1 MYHFHVN
8 LFARPRAA
16 GFVVTWEDAAALLE
30 PMPRMIFE
38 LDGSFV
44 LSGDDNQGRRWQVDG
59 HLFDFAGRLF
69 RLELHGYCPPTT
81 FDELLRAVGWP
92 AQQLEFEMVRAGVTV
107 DEATFREQA
116 RIASSS

>member
-30 PMPRMIFE
+30 PMSRMIFE

-44 LSGDDNQGRRWQVDG
+44 LSGNYDQGRRWQVDG

-69 RLELHGYCPPTT
+69 RLELHGNCPPTT
-81 FDELLRAVGWP
+81 FDGLLRAVGWP
-92 AQQLEFEMVRAGVTV
+92 AQQLEFEMVHAGVTV